1 MIYLEND
8 YLNIKYY
15 ENILYLQN
23 DKIEIKMPQS
33 MVSITG
39 KDLEIRYYSEQ
50 EIVVCGKIES
60 VKFI

>member
-1 MIYLEND
+1 MIYLKNN

-23 DKIEIKMPQS
+23 DKIEIKMSQS
-33 MVSITG
+33 IVSITG
-39 KDLEIRYYSEQ
+39 KNLEIRYYSEQ

-60 VKFI
+60 IRFI